1 MKVLMTL
8 LLLALGA
15 NAASLNDLRYTTSDG
30 EVSIDF
36 CQRSAAGELVIPDT
50 IRGNPV
56 TSIGDRAFY
65 ECINLT
71 SITIGNSVTSIEWE
85 AFSRCYNLMKFT
97 IPDSVTSIGGNAFL
111 QCHQLTNITIPDGV
125 TSIGGAAFYQCY
137 RLTNITIPDSVI
149 SLAPSVFY
157 SCSGLTS
164 ITIGNGLTEITGGT
178 FRDCTSLTSIT
189 IPESVNIIGVDAF
202 RDCVK
207 LTKIMFQGAAPS
219 LVDNG
224 AFTGVPDTA
233 VAYAVGSTSFGE
245 TGQKWN
251 GLTVQR
257 LLTWTTTDGD
267 VTITDCY
274 EDAGGE
280 LIIPEFIKGNFVT
293 NIDDYAFQ
301 NCSLLTSVIIP
312 DSVVRIEDSAFRA
325 CGSLENITIGNG
337 VTSIGNSAFYR
348 CRKLRS
354 AIIPN
359 NVIRVSASA
368 FESCTSLTNMTIP
381 DAVTSIGDAAFYDCT
396 NLTSITFQ
404 GVAPTV
410 GKDAFSGMPDGA
422 IALVTVEA
430 LNSFGEINEKWN
442 GLTLRTTEA
451 PPQSLEEQ
459 LAQMTAERDAAI
471 LERDTRPTQE
481 SYDALIAECN
491 ARPTPEDIAA
501 LEAQLA
507 IAIEQK
513 NAVNADLVALYTDF
527 RAARDERDALRT
539 EKATFAETLETK
551 DSTIAALSLRPTQAS
566 FDAVKADRDARPT
579 IEEIKD
585 ARLGSVVLQSDVA
598 NQSVKIRFSVEETD
612 DFRTWTK
619 RDKINEITVP
629 LEVGKRFYRFALED
643 E

>member
-1 MKVLMTL
+1 
-8 LLLALGA
+8 
-15 NAASLNDLRYTTSDG
+15 
-30 EVSIDF
+30 
-36 CQRSAAGELVIPDT
+36 
-50 IRGNPV
+50 V
-56 TSIGDRAFY
+56 TK
-65 ECINLT
+65 
-71 SITIGNSVTSIEWE
+71 ITIGS
-85 AFSRCYNLMKFT
+85 
-97 IPDSVTSIGGNAFL
+97 
-111 QCHQLTNITIPDGV
+111 GV
-125 TSIGGAAFYQCY
+125 TDI
-137 RLTNITIPDSVI
+137 
-149 SLAPSVFY
+149 
-157 SCSGLTS
+157 
-164 ITIGNGLTEITGGT
+164 
-178 FRDCTSLTSIT
+178 
-189 IPESVNIIGVDAF
+189 ESDAF
-202 RDCVK
+202 NNCWK
-207 LTKIMFQGAAPS
+207 LTKIIFQGAAPN
-219 LVDNG
+219 LVANN
-224 AFTGVPDTA
+224 AFTGVPNTA

-325 CGSLENITIGNG
+325 CSSLANITIGNG

-396 NLTSITFQ
+396 SLTSITFQ

-471 LERDTRPTQE
+471 LERDTRPTQAA
-481 SYDALIAECN
+481 YDAAVAT
-491 ARPTPEDIAA
+491 ARTAGRGDVTNDPTSY
-501 LEAQLA
+501 
-507 IAIEQK
+507 
-513 NAVNADLVALYTDF
+513 NLVTQTSYNTVVA
-527 RAARDERDALRT
+527 ERDARFTEDQIRT
-539 EKATFAETLETK
+539 MSVDHTVGQNEAGNMQVKIAFVQSTDLNTYIPFTVTP
-551 DSTIAALSLRPTQAS
+551 DSL
-566 FDAVKADRDARPT
+566 
-579 IEEIKD
+579 
-585 ARLGSVVLQSDVA
+585 SVVDGKICMEFPPSDA
-598 NQSVKIRFSVEETD
+598 ENFFFRFGFHNPEPAIV
-612 DFRTWTK
+612 
-619 RDKINEITVP
+619 VQ
-629 LEVGKRFYRFALED
+629 
-643 E
+643 